1 MGTRVGPPWGITP
14 SCKPSLLTQRMP
26 RKFSSGPNNRLPPR
40 NGWQWRVQ
48 CKQKLEKKN
57 NVRLKPNRLI
67 EKGRSILVIVHRSLF
82 FSSVKTS
89 SVYNLR
95 VWCFF
100 CAKPREP
107 SLTNTREKNISLSA
121 QLYYPA
127 YSSPAAGVASRS
139 LDTQK
144 RTSVARNEM
153 MKVATVQTYPYFSLM
168 TWLIFLQNAQVR
180 DCLPSFLTVGTAN
193 VYSRGLPET
202 GSGWHVEEQLK
213 WIRMKFESAIFPL
226 SITFQRDLLT
236 TNRETPGE
244 GVPAGSSRCN
254 GALGLINQGISRWSK
269 FRAGTRRGLT
279 LLQEYFITFLS
290 ALSII
295 YILN

>member
-144 RTSVARNEM
+144 RTSVG
-153 MKVATVQTYPYFSLM
+153 Q
-168 TWLIFLQNAQVR
+168 
-180 DCLPSFLTVGTAN
+180 
-193 VYSRGLPET
+193 
-202 GSGWHVEEQLK
+202 K
-213 WIRMKFESAIFPL
+213 WNDESCHSSNL
-226 SITFQRDLLT
+226 SILLT
-236 TNRETPGE
+236 YDMIDFPSEC
-244 GVPAGSSRCN
+244 SST
-254 GALGLINQGISRWSK
+254 GLSSLFSHCGNS
-269 FRAGTRRGLT
+269 
-279 LLQEYFITFLS
+279 
-290 ALSII
+290 
-295 YILN
+295 